1 MMPQFLRASCFAL
14 PLSREKAQHKRDIK
28 IFYHYQEEFSIN
40 FHIFI
45 HKKTR
50 ASDFFAAVNASFCK
64 RQAKKQSLVLVKKVA
79 GEALQ
84 NRKIPRQHSFK
95 GTTILLQLHVSI
107 QQSGEQLLSRSPL
120 FVLILS
126 TVHPFAAGWISDFS
140 GWFCEAIRFFLFR
153 LHFFCFLLTMPR

>member
-1 MMPQFLRASCFAL
+1 MPQFACFLFCTAPFPRKGTAQERYKNIL
-14 PLSREKAQHKRDIK
+14 PLSGRIFNQFSHIYSQKKHARPISFSGCVFLQKAG
-28 IFYHYQEEFSIN
+28 
-40 FHIFI
+40 
-45 HKKTR
+45 KK
-50 ASDFFAAVNASFCK
+50 AIISAF
-64 RQAKKQSLVLVKKVA
+64 QKVA
-79 GEALQ
+79 GEAFQ

>member
-1 MMPQFLRASCFAL
+1 MPQFLRASCFAL
-14 PLSREKAQHKRDIK
+14 SLSREKAQHKRDIK

-45 HKKTR
+45 HKKNTR
-50 ASDFFAAVNASFCK
+50 VRFLCGSECVFCK

-79 GEALQ
+79 GEAFQ

-107 QQSGEQLLSRSPL
+107 QQSGERLLSRSPL

-126 TVHPFAAGWISDFS
+126 AVHPFAAGWISDFS
-140 GWFCEAIRFFLFR
+140 GWFCGAIRFFLFR
-153 LHFFCFLLTMPR
+153 SHFFCFLLTMPR